1 MPSPLLLPLLTASVV
16 LLVSGA
22 AKVRDPTSVDH
33 AFTSMHVP
41 AALDRPFVRRVLP
54 WAEIALGAW
63 LLLASGAAL
72 ALVGVLTLGLFLAY
86 LALVVLAVRRPEPA
100 DCGCFGAVGDSEVTM
115 ATVWRNVLLVLTAAL
130 VVVAG
135 VRDVSVIRTGL
146 EGSAWGWVAASV
158 LTTAVAILVVWRPTD
173 TRATAPTSVTA
184 RPELDEDGDFVP
196 TPVPRA
202 AVLDEHGTPVLL
214 NTAILSS
221 AHLLVFVQPYC
232 GSCAVVRPL
241 VPAWDDQLGPV
252 TVRAVVN
259 GPPTLIDGL
268 DQLRGRAWFDPF
280 GLTREA
286 FGAGAP
292 SAVLVGTDGMIAGG
306 PVHGADAVVEFV
318 AEIEEHLRDAGALT
332 PEGEGELVGGELVSD
347 DR

>member
-1 MPSPLLLPLLTASVV
+1 MPSPLLLPLLTASAV
-16 LLVSGA
+16 LLISGA
-22 AKVRDPTSVDH
+22 AKVRDPSGVDQ

-41 AALDRPFVRRVLP
+41 AALDRPFVRRLLP
-54 WAEIALGAW
+54 WAEIVLGVV
-63 LLLASGAAL
+63 LLLVSGAAL
-72 ALVGVLTLGLFLAY
+72 ALAGVLTLGLFLAY
-86 LALVVLAVRRPEPA
+86 LVLVVLAVRRPEPA

-135 VRDVSVIRTGL
+135 LRDVSVIGTGL

-158 LTTAVAILVVWRPTD
+158 LTTAVAVLVVWRPTD
-173 TRATAPTSVTA
+173 IHASTAATAQ
-184 RPELDEDGDFVP
+184 PELDEDGDFVA
-196 TPVPRA
+196 TRAPRT
-202 AVLDEHGTPVLL
+202 AVLDEHGAPVLL
-214 NTAILSS
+214 DSEVVSS

-232 GSCAVVRPL
+232 GSCAVVRPMI
-241 VPAWDDQLGPV
+241 PAWDDQLGPV

-259 GPPTLIDGL
+259 GLPTLIDGL

-306 PVHGADAVVEFV
+306 PVHGSDAVVEFV
-318 AEIEEHLRDAGALT
+318 GDIKEHLREAGVLN
-332 PEGEGELVGGELVSD
+332 PEGERELLVGELVSD